1 MTMERKK
8 IYTAPQLTVISF
20 NTEKGFANSLVFLTL
35 ILNNPSDTEQ
45 MQTYSVRDGWGT
57 GDDNRFW
64 D

>member
-8 IYTAPQLTVISF
+8 TYMAPQLTVVRF
-20 NTEKGFANSLVFLTL
+20 NTEKGYANSLVFLTL
-35 ILNNPSDTEQ
+35 MLNNPSDTEQ
-45 MQTYSVRDGWGT
+45 MQTYTVRNDWGT